1 MDNKYDKLERMRA
14 DIKRD
19 KEKVARMLD
28 NIKIKQA
35 KLREAEAER
44 IVADVEGMKMSPEEL
59 GAFLELIKAGKI
71 PSLKK
76 GEKIDT
82 SEIQDDYIFEKG
94 DEDEE

>member
-14 DIKRD
+14 DIKKD

-59 GAFLELIKAGKI
+59 GAFLELIKAGKV
-71 PSLKK
+71 PSFKK
-76 GEKIDT
+76 DAKEDASG
-82 SEIQDDYIFEKG
+82 IQDDYIFEKG

>member
-14 DIKRD
+14 DIKKD

-59 GAFLELIKAGKI
+59 GAFLELIKAGKV
-71 PSLKK
+71 PSPKK
-76 GEKIDT
+76 DAKIDT
-82 SEIQDDYIFEKG
+82 LEIQDDYIFEKG